1 MPPDHRMGWRHW
13 LVVLLAGGI
22 QALCFAPGPLP
33 AWSLPFVQIGSLA
46 VLAALTWGASSV
58 RAAALDGWLF
68 GLAQFAIGVYWLTIS
83 MHSFGGLA
91 LPLAVAA
98 LLLFSAAMALYAA
111 AACALAAWLCAAWR
125 SPRQYARRQIL
136 NALVWA
142 SSWTLFEWLRGTLFT
157 GFTWLDAG
165 YAHAE
170 GMFAAWAPVVGVYG
184 LSWLAAFSAA
194 AVALMARA
202 KDSAP
207 YDRSAAAVVALALV
221 CGLAGIAG
229 QHIQWSSPLG
239 SPLMMRLVQ
248 PATPQS
254 EKFDPQRFDA
264 AITRALRLADLPA
277 KDEADHPALI
287 IFPETV
293 MPIFQDEIPRA
304 IWSRWLAVAQHQRA
318 TLLMGIPLHR
328 RTSGGDRYTNGA
340 IALAPGDASFPDTPA
355 PWHYD
360 KHHLVPFG
368 EFIPPGF
375 RWFVHALQIPLG
387 DFNRGPLVQP
397 PLQLAGQAIAVDI
410 CYEDTFGE
418 QIAAHV
424 APGPDGT
431 AGASILVNISNLAW
445 FGDSWALRQHL
456 WMARMRALETARPLV
471 AATNSGMTAALDAYG
486 QVRGMLDS
494 GTPGVL
500 DVEVLGTQGLTPYVR
515 WRNAPVLMW
524 LILWLIIGMGW
535 RTARRPQGR

>member
-1 MPPDHRMGWRHW
+1 MPPDRRAGWRQGLSI
-13 LVVLLAGGI
+13 LVAGGV

-46 VLAALTWGASSV
+46 VLAACTWRAERV
-58 RAAALDGWLF
+58 REAALNGWLF
-68 GLAQFAIGVYWLTIS
+68 GLVQFAIGVYWFTIS
-83 MHSFGGLA
+83 MHTFGGLA

-98 LLLFSAAMALYAA
+98 LVMFAATMGLYSA
-111 AACALAAWLCAAWR
+111 AACALSAWLCAAWR
-125 SPRQYARRQIL
+125 SPRQQAPRQIL
-136 NALVWA
+136 NAVVWA

-184 LSWLAAFSAA
+184 LTWLAAFSAA

-202 KDSAP
+202 KDCAP
-207 YDRSAAAVVALALV
+207 YDRSAAAVVAVALG

-229 QHIQWSSPLG
+229 QHIQWVQPLG
-239 SPLMMRLVQ
+239 SPLMVRLIQ

-254 EKFDPQRFDA
+254 EKFDPRLFET
-264 AITRALRLADLPA
+264 AIDQSLRLADLPVKGESTA
-277 KDEADHPALI
+277 PSLI
-287 IFPETV
+287 VFPETV
-293 MPIFQDEIPRA
+293 MPIFQDEIPTA
-304 IWSRWLAVAQHQRA
+304 IWSRWQALAQRQQA
-318 TLLMGIPLHR
+318 TLLMGIPLHQ
-328 RTSGGDRYTNGA
+328 RTADGDRYTNGA
-340 IALAPGDASFPDTPA
+340 IALPPDDTSFPRTPA

-387 DFNRGPLVQP
+387 DFNRGPLIQP
-397 PLQLAGQAIAVDI
+397 PLRLSGQSIAVDI
-410 CYEDTFGE
+410 CYEDAFGE
-418 QIAAHV
+418 QIAAQV
-424 APGPDGT
+424 APPPDG
-431 AGASILVNISNLAW
+431 AGASILVNISNLGW
-445 FGDSWALRQHL
+445 FGNSWALRQHL

-471 AATNSGMTAALDAYG
+471 AATNTGMTVALDPYG
-486 QVRGMLDS
+486 QVRGSLDP
-494 GTPGVL
+494 GIPGVL

-515 WRNAPVLMW
+515 WRNAPVLAW
-524 LILWLIIGMGW
+524 LGLWLIVGLG
-535 RTARRPQGR
+535 RKAGRRRQGR